1 MSSPA
6 ELHGFR
12 DVCGEVLA
20 HRHTN
25 PDGSLGGWVAESA
38 TVARG
43 AFLAAEA
50 VVFDRASLLGSAR
63 VDGVSRIFD
72 TAIVEDKANVIASSI
87 GGEAR
92 VAGRAIVTRST
103 LLGSALAEG
112 DAALDGVEFDAGS
125 IDSGEVTKVHTLR
138 EAAES
143 RIRKICKDLFAT
155 GHLHLGTTEDAVDF
169 AVGAVVNEASVT
181 GWVVVELKGCTRQT
195 AQIRVINVY
204 DSKDAAH
211 EAMHHLRTAAHQRDP
226 APPHDDDTFKM

>member
-1 MSSPA
+1 MKERSNA
-6 ELHGFR
+6 
-12 DVCGEVLA
+12 CGRCVK
-20 HRHTN
+20 
-25 PDGSLGGWVAESA
+25 ES
-38 TVARG
+38 VILR
-43 AFLAAEA
+43 LCSIAEA
-50 VVFDRASLLGSAR
+50 VVFARAS
-63 VDGVSRIFD
+63 
-72 TAIVEDKANVIASSI
+72 
-87 GGEAR
+87 
-92 VAGRAIVTRST
+92 

-195 AQIRVINVY
+195 AQIRVINVH

-211 EAMHHLRTAAHQRDP
+211 EAMHHLRTAAHQPDP
-226 APPHDDDTFKM
+226 APPPDDDTFKM